1 MSWSFSNDK
10 PIFQQIADIIILKII
25 SGEYPPGYKLDAVR
39 DLALTAGVNPNTMQ
53 RALSS
58 AEESGIIYVKRGE
71 GRYVTEDTEK
81 ISALKNEYVLKQ
93 TREFAERLKA
103 LGLEEDEISA
113 ALNSVLNEGGT
124 DSGEYS

>member
-10 PIFQQIADIIILKII
+10 PIFQQIADIIIMKII
-25 SGEYPPGYKLDAVR
+25 SGEYPPGHKLDAVR

-58 AEESGIIYVKRGE
+58 AEEGGIIYVKRGE

-93 TREFAERLKA
+93 TREFAGRLKA